1 MFWREGSVAIQR
13 QLGTSLQ
20 VQAKESH
27 KVGRRCRKLR
37 NCRSWATCKS
47 SVSWIDEDFDDAPP
61 DASKIS
67 LVSRKKVVRRTERN
81 RIKAT
86 SLTAHLD
93 PRSCRVI
100 AAAMHARDDHSREID
115 ALALQR
121 VRIRQ
126 RP

>member
-61 DASKIS
+61 DASKIRWY
-67 LVSRKKVVRRTERN
+67 LARKSCAAPNETGLKQRASPPTWILEVV
-81 RIKAT
+81 A
-86 SLTAHLD
+86 
-93 PRSCRVI
+93 
-100 AAAMHARDDHSREID
+100 
-115 ALALQR
+115 
-121 VRIRQ
+121 
-126 RP
+126 